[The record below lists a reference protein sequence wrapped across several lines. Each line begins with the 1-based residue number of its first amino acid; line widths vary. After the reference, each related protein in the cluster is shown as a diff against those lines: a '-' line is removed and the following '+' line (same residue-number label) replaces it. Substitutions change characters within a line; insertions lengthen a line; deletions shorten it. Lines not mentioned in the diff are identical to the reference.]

1 MWSGKVERWIRLSN
15 GLGAVSR
22 IWFRAA
28 FIVVLVIAA
37 CHPPIRAATLGPV
50 SLEFLPFAADDLDR
64 ASLIAAVQQS
74 LTALRK
80 KSGTEIL
87 AVSGHQ
93 VTVSQVREGLELF
106 LSLLR
111 KHNNETDLGPVIH
124 QHFDL
129 FQPPAPVL
137 FTGYHE
143 PILNGSLVQTKQY
156 RYPLYR
162 PPDPTLDDT
171 ARSLARADIDGEDA
185 LAGKG
190 YELLWLDDPIDR
202 FFLHIQGS
210 GLIRLP
216 DGRHLRAGYAAD
228 NGRPYLSI
236 GKLLLESGKLQPGS
250 TTTPAIRQYLRSH
263 PKDRDSI
270 LFRNTRYIFFQLVP
284 NGPVGSLGVPLTP
297 GRSLAVDPAI
307 YPAGGLAFIHTKRPV
322 VTNTNHVT
330 WKDFFRFVLLQD
342 AGAAIKGPARADLFW
357 GSAAEAEAGLM
368 SQRGEMY
375 LLVKKS
381 RHES

>member
-1 MWSGKVERWIRLSN
+1 M
-15 GLGAVSR
+15 
-22 IWFRAA
+22 
-28 FIVVLVIAA
+28 LVILLIVAYTPHVGAA
-37 CHPPIRAATLGPV
+37 ALEPV
-50 SLEFLPFAADDLDR
+50 SPESLSFPADDLDR

-80 KSGTEIL
+80 KSGTEML
-87 AVSGHQ
+87 ARHGHQ
-93 VTVSQVREGLELF
+93 ITASQVRDGLELF
-106 LSLLR
+106 LSLLHE
-111 KHNNETDLGPVIH
+111 HNEADLGKIIH
-124 QHFDL
+124 DYFDL
-129 FQPPAPVL
+129 FQPPSLVL

-143 PILNGSLVQTKQY
+143 PILNGSLLQTERYQ
-156 RYPLYR
+156 YPLYR
-162 PPDPTLDDT
+162 PPDPTLGDM
-171 ARSLARADIDGEDA
+171 ARSLARADIDGEEA

-216 DGRHLRAGYAAD
+216 GGTYLRAGYAGD
-228 NGRPYLSI
+228 NGRPYRSI
-236 GKLLLESGKLQPGS
+236 GKLLLDSGKLPPGS
-250 TTTPAIRQYLRSH
+250 TTTPAIRQYLKSH
-263 PKDRDSI
+263 PEERDAI
-270 LFRNTRYIFFQLVP
+270 LFQNTRYIFFQLAP

-297 GRSLAVDPAI
+297 GRSLAVDPTI

-322 VTNTNHVT
+322 VTGTNHVT

-342 AGAAIKGPARADLFW
+342 AGAAIQGPARADIFW

-368 SQRGEMY
+368 SQRGELY

-381 RHES
+381 VSQQRVASDE

>member
-22 IWFRAA
+22 IWLRAVLLVMLL
-28 FIVVLVIAA
+28 IVVSNPHVGAA
-37 CHPPIRAATLGPV
+37 ALESV
-50 SLEFLPFAADDLDR
+50 SSESLPFTADDLDH
-64 ASLIAAVQQS
+64 ASLTTAIQQS

-80 KSGTEIL
+80 KSGTEML
-87 AVSGHQ
+87 ALNGQQVS
-93 VTVSQVREGLELF
+93 VSQVRDGLDLF
-106 LSLLR
+106 LSLLQE
-111 KHNNETDLGPVIH
+111 HPDEADLGPAIH
-124 QHFDL
+124 QHFDV
-129 FQPPAPVL
+129 FQSSAPVL

-143 PILNGSLVQTKQY
+143 PILNGSLVRTKQY
-156 RYPLYR
+156 HYPLYR
-162 PPDPTLDDT
+162 PPDPTVDET
-171 ARSLARADIDGEDA
+171 ARSLAREEIDGENA

-216 DGRHLRAGYAAD
+216 GGTYLRAGYAGD
-228 NGRPYLSI
+228 NGRPYQSI

-250 TTTPAIRQYLRSH
+250 TTTPAIREYLRSH
-263 PKDRDSI
+263 PEERDAI
-270 LFRNTRYIFFQLVP
+270 LFQNTRYIFFQLVP
-284 NGPVGSLGVPLTP
+284 NGPLGSLGVPLTP
-297 GRSLAVDPAI
+297 GRSLAVDPTI

-322 VTNTNHVT
+322 VTEANHVT

-342 AGAAIKGPARADLFW
+342 AGAAIKGPGRADLFW

-368 SQRGEMY
+368 SQRGELY

-381 RHES
+381 RGE